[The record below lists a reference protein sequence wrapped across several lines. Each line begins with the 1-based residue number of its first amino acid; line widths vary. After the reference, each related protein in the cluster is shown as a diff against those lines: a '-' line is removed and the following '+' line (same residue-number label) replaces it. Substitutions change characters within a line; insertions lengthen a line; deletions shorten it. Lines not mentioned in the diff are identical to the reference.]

1 MSLKYSHD
9 DFFISAWVH
18 DEAQFMCRTK
28 EIAEDCVRIAQEAM
42 RETQRFFDFK
52 CQLDTEG
59 KIGRDWY
66 SCH

>member
-1 MSLKYSHD
+1 
-9 DFFISAWVH
+9 
-18 DEAQFMCRTK
+18 MCRTK